1 MPASPSRPP
10 SIAPDENPQANVS
23 RVLRFG
29 SLVGVALIAAFVA
42 SAPAALRLASSADA
56 AGAWPALAAIE
67 VAPLMI
73 AIAIFRRTRG
83 GLRSLAGSR
92 APEHSLAAAVWLMSC
107 VLLLSLVGA
116 VLRATTHNR
125 PLAGVTYAIAATLAG
140 LALVP
145 ASARLVEIALAWLQS
160 GAKTRLLFALVLAGA
175 CVALVVLRLVHALP
189 AEAELSAPA
198 SATVVDLSAFAL
210 SGIIASRPEIAARR
224 SLALVG
230 PPAAVALF
238 ALGIHRVIASSV
250 LATLIVDRGPL
261 FSAAVQLIGRLT

>member
-10 SIAPDENPQANVS
+10 QAPEDDPQANVS

-42 SAPAALRLASSADA
+42 SAPAALRLAGSAEA
-56 AGAWPALAAIE
+56 NGAWPALAAIE
-67 VAPLMI
+67 KLPLML
-73 AIAIFRRTRG
+73 AITGWRRT
-83 GLRSLAGSR
+83 
-92 APEHSLAAAVWLMSC
+92 PEHSLAAAVWLMSS

-125 PLAGVTYAIAATLAG
+125 PLAGVTFAIAATLAG

-160 GAKTRLLFALVLAGA
+160 GAKTRLLFALILAGTA
-175 CVALVVLRLVHALP
+175 VALVVLRLVHALP
-189 AEAELSAPA
+189 AEAELSASA
-198 SATVVDLSAFAL
+198 SATVVDLLAFAL
-210 SGIIASRPEIAARR
+210 AAIIASRPEIASRR
-224 SLALVG
+224 ALAVIG

-238 ALGIHRVIASSV
+238 ALGAHRVIASSV

-261 FSAAVQLIGRLT
+261 FSAAVDLITRR

>member
-10 SIAPDENPQANVS
+10 PASKDESQPNVS

-29 SLVGVALIAAFVA
+29 SLVGVALIASLVA
-42 SAPAALRLASSADA
+42 SAPAALRFGSDA
-56 AGAWPALAAIE
+56 TDAWFALTAVEI
-67 VAPLMI
+67 VPLMI

-83 GLRSLAGSR
+83 GLRSFAGAR
-92 APEHSLAAAVWLMSC
+92 APEHALAAAVWLMSC

-125 PLAGVTYAIAATLAG
+125 PLAGATYAIVASVVG

-145 ASARLVEIALAWLQS
+145 ASARIVEIALAWLQS
-160 GAKTRLLFALVLAGA
+160 GAKTRLLFAVILAGS

-189 AEAELSAPA
+189 AEAELSASA
-198 SATVVDLSAFAL
+198 SATVVDLCAFAL
-210 SGIIASRPEIAARR
+210 AAIIASRPEIAARR
-224 SLALVG
+224 SLALIG

-238 ALGIHRVIASSV
+238 ALGIHRLASLSSSLSNE
-250 LATLIVDRGPL
+250 LADHAPI
-261 FSAAVQLIGRLT
+261 FSAAVDAISQR